1 MPIYLLDTDHIS
13 LLQNGHEKVSLRF
26 RSISREL
33 IFVPVVSYEEQLKG
47 RLAVINKGK
56 TEMLGFAYLRLQ
68 ETHEFYC
75 VFNIAPFDQKT
86 NESYL
91 ELRKKYRRLGTMDLR
106 IAATAQTLNAILVTR
121 NLQDFEQIEN
131 LKIENWA

>member
-33 IFVPVVSYEEQLKG
+33 IYVPIVSYEEQLKG

-56 TEMLGFAYLRLQ
+56 PELLGFAYTRLE
-68 ETHEFYC
+68 ETHQFYC
-75 VFNIAPFDQKT
+75 FFNIAPFDRKA
-86 NESYL
+86 NETYV
-91 ELRKKYRRLGTMDLR
+91 ELRKTYRRSGRMDLR
-106 IAATAQTLNAILVTR
+106 IAATA
-121 NLQDFEQIEN
+121 
-131 LKIENWA
+131 